1 MKRPA
6 GITFVAVVAVILGLA
21 QIGVALGYFNI
32 ASLEFLEVSWLRGD
46 VASISSNVLYATGAG
61 LALLG
66 VLGIAYGIGAL
77 GVRAWAWTLGV
88 ATYLLGI
95 AGSVV
100 MLFVTQTALTA
111 AVTGIVSA
119 LMAWYLSTQ
128 EVREAFGQESAT
140 AGGQRPHA
148 V

>member
-6 GITFVAVVAVILGLA
+6 GITFVAVVAIILGLA

-32 ASLEFLEVSWLRGD
+32 ASLEFLEASWLRGD
-46 VASISSNVLYATGAG
+46 VVSISSSVLYAMGAG

-66 VLGIAYGIGAL
+66 VMGIAYGIGAF
-77 GVRAWAWTLGV
+77 GVKAWAWPLGV
-88 ATYLLGI
+88 ATYLLGV
-95 AGSVV
+95 AGSIV
-100 MLFVTQTALTA
+100 MLFMTQTAATA
-111 AVTGIVSA
+111 AVSGVVSA
-119 LMAWYLSTQ
+119 LMAWYLSTH
-128 EVREAFGQESAT
+128 EVREAFGQEAAA